1 MLEMGSTVMCREIKV
16 NPGNVITETSNLEAG
31 DRVVFTKGTY
41 SQRLVFSGLCGQSD
55 KPISFVAEQGAIIDG
70 GRRFED
76 FNPEA
81 QRISEERAARGKYPG
96 INSIALQGF
105 FAFTDC
111 DWIEVRDFYVVGVW
125 PTIFAIKDSRNI
137 VIDNVHMHESTYA
150 IFAEG
155 NTTSDITIENS
166 SWVQDVTKGDLWFR
180 IGWNRMHDDINPGDA
195 RAYDGD
201 FFRSID
207 IKGNVTIRNN
217 TISHAFNAIHLYNKP
232 RSENL
237 NNNVRI
243 YGNTFNYIRDNVIE
257 PEFAASNWWIYHNR
271 IFNCHKWISFEM
283 KRSGYFYV
291 FGNIGWFDSLP
302 GPIADNQYGG
312 AVFKLPPTVEPVS
325 GKHYVFHNSWFLRS
339 SYIKKKRLSRF
350 YHFNN
355 AIEYCNPG
363 NHGSFEGQ
371 AMCIPAKPFFGK
383 GASIPPATPYN
394 ERKQFTREWQE
405 LDIKFFN
412 DVIAHQD
419 YPNNIRLMGYDIGHS
434 QAGSPAF
441 RGPMAGDF
449 RLEKNSLC
457 RGSGAGCEI
466 ELVDGSIWSIADG
479 GDVGAFQSDQLFPP
493 PKVIPT

>member
-1 MLEMGSTVMCREIKV
+1 MSREIRV
-16 NPGNVITETSNLEAG
+16 NPQDIIERTAQLQAG
-31 DRVVFTKGTY
+31 DRVVFSPGTY
-41 SQRLVFSGLCGQSD
+41 SKRLQFQNVHGEAG
-55 KPISFVAEQGAIIDG
+55 KPIEFVAEQGAIIDG

-96 INSIALQGF
+96 INRIALEGF
-105 FAFTDC
+105 FCFTDC
-111 DWIEVRDFYVVGVW
+111 DWITVRGFYVIGVW
-125 PTIFAIKDSRNI
+125 PTIFAILNSRHI
-137 VIDNVHMHESTYA
+137 VIDNIHMQESTYA

-155 NTTSDITIENS
+155 NTTEDIVIENS
-166 SWVQDVTKGDLWFR
+166 SWVQDITKGDLWFR
-180 IGWNRMHDDINPGDA
+180 IGWNRMHDEINPGDS

-217 TISHAFNAIHLYNKP
+217 VIAHAFNAIHLYNKP
-232 RSENL
+232 RSPTL
-237 NNNVRI
+237 NNDVKI
-243 YGNTFNYIRDNVIE
+243 YGNTFNYIRDNVVE

-283 KRSGYFYV
+283 QLSGYFFV

-302 GPIADNQYGG
+302 GPIADSQFGG
-312 AVFKLPPTVEPVS
+312 AVLKLPPSTQPAP

-339 SYIKKKRLSRF
+339 SYIKKKRLARF

-363 NHGSFEGQ
+363 NHGAFEGQ
-371 AMCIPAKPFFGK
+371 PMCVPAKPFFGK
-383 GASIPPATPYN
+383 GASIPPASPYN

-419 YPNNIRLMGYDIGHS
+419 YPDNLRLMGYDIGEAA
-434 QAGSPAF
+434 AGSPAF

-449 RLEKNSLC
+449 RLERVSPC
-457 RGSGAGCEI
+457 RGRAAGHDI
-466 ELVDGSIWSIADG
+466 ELADGKTWSIPEG
-479 GDVGAFQSDQLFPP
+479 GDIGAFQGEQLFLPP
-493 PKVIPT
+493 AGQ